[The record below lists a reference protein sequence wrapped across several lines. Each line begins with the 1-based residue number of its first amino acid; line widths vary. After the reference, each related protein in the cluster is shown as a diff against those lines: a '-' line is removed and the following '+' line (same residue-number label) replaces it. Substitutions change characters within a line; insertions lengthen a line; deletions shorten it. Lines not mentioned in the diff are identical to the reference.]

1 MHDFYE
7 TKYMTLN
14 RYFRDTQSYADMKA
28 ETAKILE
35 NHPDRER
42 LKNVFA
48 NV

>member
-1 MHDFYE
+1 
-7 TKYMTLN
+7 
-14 RYFRDTQSYADMKA
+14 MKA

-48 NV
+48 NVWRGIC